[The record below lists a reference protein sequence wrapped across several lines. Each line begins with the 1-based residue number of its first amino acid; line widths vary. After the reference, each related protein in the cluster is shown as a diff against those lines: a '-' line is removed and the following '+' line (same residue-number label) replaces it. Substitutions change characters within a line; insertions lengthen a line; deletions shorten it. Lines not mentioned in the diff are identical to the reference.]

1 MTDVSNN
8 QVIEIEIETITK
20 MSCFKIKQIIEDL
33 EKKLAK
39 RYNTVSST
47 VSSISQNNEVPAGVS
62 GSIIDNSYRD
72 WVGSLRR

>member
-47 VSSISQNNEVPAGVS
+47 VSFISQNNDVPAGVS